1 MNASILDFGAISDG
15 ITLNTEAI
23 QNAINKCAESGGG
36 RVTVPAG
43 VYKTGTIWLRDNV
56 EFHLESGAELLA
68 SENMD
73 DYNDLEAYEQNFGS
87 VAEGWDGKHLII
99 AHEVTNCSITGF
111 GTING
116 NCHAFVVKGNHP
128 VKKFYGWC
136 HGISQL
142 KDKTKQRPGQ
152 LVCFIE
158 SRNINVQDITIIN
171 SPCWSCFIY
180 GCEYAQVRG
189 VKINNPIWMLNSDG
203 IDIDSSRF
211 VTVSDCIINTGDD
224 AITLRGA
231 EKKLKNK
238 DMHCEFVTITNC
250 ILSTGICAFRIGVG
264 NGVVRHARIS
274 NITIFRC
281 LNIVQFCTAYR
292 TNGKVDIDDVNFS
305 NISAQN
311 TDRCLQAFAF
321 NNAKIKNITMENI
334 RTTGTVMSYIDC
346 VDGEIENFNLRN
358 IEISYSDKATE
369 LPEEELKFRG
379 SHLLFLKGA
388 SGVKL
393 EGVALKGT
401 LYGVEESVKVENC
414 DALVKKDCNF

>member
-1 MNASILDFGAISDG
+1 MNTSILDFGAISDG

-23 QNAINKCAESGGG
+23 QKAINKCAECGGG
-36 RVTVPAG
+36 KVTVPCG

-73 DYNDLEAYEQNFGS
+73 DYNDPEAYEQNFGS
-87 VAEGWDGKHLII
+87 VAEEWVGKHLII
-99 AHEVTNCSITGF
+99 AHEINNCAITGL

-116 NCHAFVVKGNHP
+116 NCHAFVVESENP

-136 HGISQL
+136 HGISRL

-152 LVCFIE
+152 LICFIE
-158 SRNINVQDITIIN
+158 SKNINVKDITIIN
-171 SPCWSCFIY
+171 SPCWSCFIH
-180 GCEYAQVRG
+180 GCEYVQVRG
-189 VKINNPIWMLNSDG
+189 IKINNPVWMLNSDG

-211 VTVSDCIINTGDD
+211 VTVSDCIIHTGDD
-224 AITLRGA
+224 AITLRGD
-231 EKKLKNK
+231 EKRLKNK
-238 DMHCEFVTITNC
+238 DMHCEFISITNC
-250 ILSTGICAFRIGVG
+250 VLSTGICAFRIGVG

-274 NITIFRC
+274 NITIFGC
-281 LNIVQFCTAYR
+281 LNIIQFCTAYNK
-292 TNGKVDIDDVNFS
+292 NGKVDIEDVNLS

-311 TDRCLQAFAF
+311 TDRFLQAFAQ

-346 VDGEIENFNLRN
+346 AEGEIQNFNLRN
-358 IEISYSDKATE
+358 IEIFYSDKSIE
-369 LPEEELKFRG
+369 LSEHELKVRG
-379 SHLLFLKGA
+379 NHLLFLSGS

-393 EGVALKGT
+393 EGVVLKGT
-401 LYGVEESVKVENC
+401 LYGVEEAVKVVNC